1 MQKQQKTESTE
12 SALFFSIL
20 QICSTL
26 FVVFLNY
33 WTNYYM
39 AVENHAVN
47 YSTLFELWLASGWMI
62 NWEIVLVGCHIHFL
76 SWIFMQSGA

>member
-39 AVENHAVN
+39 AVGNHAVN
-47 YSTLFELWLASGWMI
+47 YSTLFELWLASEWMI